1 MILFDWLRVS
11 SDLGIFAVRRTY
23 DVPIT
28 HPRIFFCLLSS
39 MLHTTFMLRT
49 R

>member
-28 HPRIFFCLLSS
+28 HPRKFFYYGAVCNTPLSC
-39 MLHTTFMLRT
+39 
-49 R
+49 